1 MVAHEK
7 RNSAQLFCAV
17 PTRNDLALSS
27 LLFPAQ
33 PTQKL
38 EYPGRPEG
46 RNCKQMIK
54 NRPPVH
60 RQAIQTG
67 KCKKPRRVCARRR
80 KEIPIIFSG
89 GMYGGENTARLANAR
104 IGHLWCPMRALQRAA
119 SFSNESP
126 AQRVSFE
133 SACALSGGRCRRGR
147 GRTHAASRASAH
159 GGGPPRPPSARG
171 GGAFARPPSA
181 RGGAPATARSR

>member
-33 PTQKL
+33 PIQKL

-67 KCKKPRRVCARRR
+67 KWKKASQSLRPQTQRKPDHFLRRHVRRR
-80 KEIPIIFSG
+80 KYRS
-89 GMYGGENTARLANAR
+89 ARKRAHWAPLVYNA
-104 IGHLWCPMRALQRAA
+104 CAAA
-119 SFSNESP
+119 SCDLFHRGPSE
-126 AQRVSFE
+126 AVLCG
-133 SACALSGGRCRRGR
+133 ACA
-147 GRTHAASRASAH
+147 
-159 GGGPPRPPSARG
+159 
-171 GGAFARPPSA
+171 
-181 RGGAPATARSR
+181 

>member
-67 KCKKPRRVCARRR
+67 KCKKASQSLRPQAQRKPDHFLRRHVRRR
-80 KEIPIIFSG
+80 KYRS
-89 GMYGGENTARLANAR
+89 ARK
-104 IGHLWCPMRALQRAA
+104 RALQRAA

-147 GRTHAASRASAH
+147 GQSQIRAASRASAR
-159 GGGPPRPPSARG
+159 GGGPPRPPSAHG
-171 GGAFARPPSA
+171 GGACARPRSA
-181 RGGAPATARSR
+181 CGGAPATAHSR